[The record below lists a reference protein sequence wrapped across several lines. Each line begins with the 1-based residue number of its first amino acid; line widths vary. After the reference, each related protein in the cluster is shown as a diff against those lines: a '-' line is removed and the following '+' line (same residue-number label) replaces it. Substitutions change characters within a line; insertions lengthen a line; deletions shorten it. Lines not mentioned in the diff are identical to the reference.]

1 MRLLKPQLVPSAS
14 NQIETQPMATLFVIT
29 GPSGAGKD
37 SVIEA
42 VSQAGQVFSGI
53 ITTSSR
59 EMRKGEGEG
68 MPYHFISRDE
78 FQKKIDSG
86 EMVEWAEVYGNL
98 YGSTKREVDQVLE
111 QDGVVIVKVDPQG
124 ARTFKKLYPEAVT
137 IFIMPP
143 SFEFLEKRLI
153 NRATD
158 KPEIIKQRLELAKH
172 ELQNLLDWDFLVVN
186 DEGKL
191 KDAAQEVIDIIQLKL
206 KI

>member
-1 MRLLKPQLVPSAS
+1 
-14 NQIETQPMATLFVIT
+14 MATLFIIT

-42 VSQAGQVFSGI
+42 VAEAGQVFSGI
-53 ITTSSR
+53 ITTTSR
-59 EMRKGEGEG
+59 SIRIGEEQHQS
-68 MPYHFISRDE
+68 YHFISRQE
-78 FQKKIDSG
+78 FQQKIDLG

-98 YGSTKREVDQVLE
+98 YGSTKLEVDQALKQE
-111 QDGVVIVKVDPQG
+111 GAVIVKVDPQG

-158 KPEIIKQRLELAKH
+158 KPEIIKQRLELAKK

-191 KDAAQEVIDIIQLKL
+191 QDAAREMVDIMQLKL
-206 KI
+206 KK

>member
-1 MRLLKPQLVPSAS
+1 
-14 NQIETQPMATLFVIT
+14 MATLFVMT

-42 VSQAGQVFSGI
+42 VAQAGQEFQSI
-53 ITTSSR
+53 ITSSSR
-59 EMRKGEGEG
+59 EIRKGEAEG
-68 MPYHFISRDE
+68 KPYHFISRQE
-78 FQKKIDSG
+78 FQQKIDSN
-86 EMVEWAEVYGNL
+86 EMMEWAEVYGNL
-98 YGSTKREVDQVLE
+98 YGSTTQAVDEALQ
-111 QDGVVIVKVDPQG
+111 QDGAVIVKVDPQG
-124 ARTFKKLYPEAVT
+124 ARTFKKLYPQAVT

-158 KPEIIKQRLELAKH
+158 KPEIIKKRLELAKH

-191 KDAAQEVIDIIQLKL
+191 QDAANEVVDIIQLKL
-206 KI
+206 KHGKE

>member
-1 MRLLKPQLVPSAS
+1 MG
-14 NQIETQPMATLFVIT
+14 TLFVIT

-42 VSQAGQVFSGI
+42 VRQSGQTFGT
-53 ITTSSR
+53 ITTITSR
-59 EMRKGEGEG
+59 EMRKGEAEG
-68 MPYHFISRDE
+68 QPYHFISRMD
-78 FQKKIDSG
+78 FQQKIDTNQ
-86 EMVEWAEVYGNL
+86 MVEWAEVYGNL
-98 YGSTKREVDQVLE
+98 YGSTKQEVDRALQQE
-111 QDGVVIVKVDPQG
+111 GAVIVKVDPQG
-124 ARTFKKLYPEAVT
+124 ARTFKKIYPEAVT

-191 KDAAQEVIDIIQLKL
+191 QDAANEVVDIIQLKL
-206 KI
+206 KK